1 MTWREVVGAVLATTG
16 TALIAVAGLGLLRL
30 PDTYNRINAV
40 TKAATLGVVG
50 VLLGVM
56 IIKPSVTAVGLLTPA
71 IILQLLTTP
80 FGSYAV
86 GRAAHRSSS
95 PLAPITHHD
104 ELHRPVPAYRTAPS
118 HDQHGPGAS
127 AASIR

>member
-1 MTWREVVGAVLATTG
+1 VTWPDVAGSALAGLG
-16 TALIAVAGLGLLRL
+16 TALIAVAGLGMVRL

-40 TKAATLGVVG
+40 TKAATLGVVC

-56 IIKPSVTAVGLLTPA
+56 IIAPSLTSLTLLAVA
-71 IILQLLTTP
+71 ILLQLLTTP

-86 GRAAHRSSS
+86 GRAAHRTGS

-104 ELHRPVPAYRTAPS
+104 ELHRHSPAYRADP
-118 HDQHGPGAS
+118 PP
-127 AASIR
+127 

>member
-1 MTWREVVGAVLATTG
+1 VRWADLVGGVLAATG
-16 TALIAVAGLGLLRL
+16 TALVAIAGLGMLRL

-56 IIKPSVTAVGLLTPA
+56 IIKPSATSVGLLTPA

-86 GRAAHRSSS
+86 GRAAHRASS

-104 ELHRPVPAYRTAPS
+104 ELHRPVPAYRAGRP
-118 HDQHGPGAS
+118 P
-127 AASIR
+127 

>member
-1 MTWREVVGAVLATTG
+1 MWSDLIGGVFATTG
-16 TALIAVAGLGLLRL
+16 IALIAIAGLGLLRL

-40 TKAATLGVVG
+40 TKAATLGVIG
-50 VLLGVM
+50 VLIGVM
-56 IIKPSVTAVGLLTPA
+56 IIKPSVTSIGLLAPA

-104 ELHRPVPAYRTAPS
+104 ELHRPPPAYRA
-118 HDQHGPGAS
+118 GPPP
-127 AASIR
+127 

>member
-1 MTWREVVGAVLATTG
+1 VSWPDLAGSGLAALG
-16 TALIAVAGLGLLRL
+16 TALIAVAGLGMLRL

-40 TKAATLGVVG
+40 TKAASLGVVS

-56 IIKPSVTAVGLLTPA
+56 IIEPSLTSLSLLALA
-71 IILQLLTTP
+71 ILLQLLTTP

-86 GRAAHRSSS
+86 GRAAHRSGS

-104 ELHRPVPAYRTAPS
+104 ELHRRPASHRADPS
-118 HDQHGPGAS
+118 P
-127 AASIR
+127 